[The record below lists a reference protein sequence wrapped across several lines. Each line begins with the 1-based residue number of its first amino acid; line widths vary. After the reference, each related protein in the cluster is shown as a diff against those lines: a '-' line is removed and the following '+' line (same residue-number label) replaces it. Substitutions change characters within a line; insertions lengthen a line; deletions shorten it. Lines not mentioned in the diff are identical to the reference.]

1 MQVDLTEIQRVIP
14 YARNPRRNEQAIDK
28 VAASIKEYGFR
39 QPIVVDEDMVI
50 IAGHTRLQATQKLGL
65 AKIPTHIATGLTPAQ
80 VKAYRLADNRIA
92 QEAEWDDAL
101 LALEISDLSELGFD
115 LDLTRFDSAELD
127 QLLSDLD
134 DEGLTDEDA
143 VPEVPEEPI
152 TKAGDIW
159 ILGDHKLI
167 CGDSTDEATLDKL
180 MDGHLVDMVFTDLP
194 YNVNYGATAKD
205 KMRAKGGSKAGR
217 KILNDNLG
225 DDFEVFLSA
234 ACANMLRLCKGG
246 IYICMSSSELDT
258 LQSAFRSAGG
268 KWSTFIIWA
277 KNTFTLGRADYQRQY
292 EPILYGWKEGNDR
305 YWCGARNQGDVWFFN
320 KPLKNDLHPTMKPV
334 ELVSQA
340 IKNSSKSKDIVLD
353 SFGGSGS
360 TMIACEK
367 LGRQAR
373 LIELDP
379 AYCDVIVK
387 RWEDF
392 TGRKAALL
400 K

>member
-1 MQVDLTEIQRVIP
+1 MQVELTEIQRVIP

-50 IAGHTRLQATQKLGL
+50 IAGHTRLQAAQKLGL

-115 LDLTRFDSAELD
+115 LDLTGFDSAELD

-143 VPEVPEEPI
+143 VPEVPDDPI

-159 ILGDHKLI
+159 VLGDHKLI

-180 MDGHLVDMVFTDLP
+180 MDGHLVDMVFTDPP

-225 DDFEVFLSA
+225 DDFEAFLSA

-340 IKNSSKSKDIVLD
+340 ITNSSKSKDIVLD

-373 LIELDP
+373 LIELKTS
-379 AYCDVIVK
+379 A
-387 RWEDF
+387 
-392 TGRKAALL
+392 
-400 K
+400 